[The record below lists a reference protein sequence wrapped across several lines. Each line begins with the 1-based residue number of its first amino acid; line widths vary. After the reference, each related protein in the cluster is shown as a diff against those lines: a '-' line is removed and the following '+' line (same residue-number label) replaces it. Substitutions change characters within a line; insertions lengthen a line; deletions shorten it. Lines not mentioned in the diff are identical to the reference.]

1 MAGRPIQL
9 PKLKPPGRLLALASV
24 AAVCLPAEARTV
36 LLDAGTRRA
45 ASPLDSLFHH
55 WAHGAAGIVF
65 AQIGWVPRVVVFAA
79 AGVILL
85 LAGLVLDRQR
95 RVRRDRTRL
104 RKIYRLG
111 EEILSA
117 SSVELIL
124 KHLADTL
131 PDVLRVSRVL
141 IYLHNRSTKSLDSVA
156 VEGEGAVSLPLV
168 LAAGESPAG
177 AVACFQFRRVLA
189 VPDAG
194 QSPFQTRSGAQGRPR
209 SVLFVPL
216 LAQGDALGVLSLECQ
231 RSRTF
236 GDHDQELAQ
245 HLAKQAAVAIRLVEQ
260 RTVQERLFRTEK
272 MAAVGRLISGV
283 VNELRTPLASAAAL
297 AERAVENA
305 HSAGEERQLN
315 AIAAESRKAM
325 EIVDRLV
332 SYAEVEQSEVR
343 PVAIG
348 ALLRNLIEF
357 READWKASGIRVL
370 DLTTREPLFVLGSQ
384 GQLEQVLLNLLVH
397 AEQSLT
403 ESGQKLITIRTSVLA
418 KRLLIEIAF
427 TGPPVSR
434 KPGEAASVLG
444 VARSV
449 VAGHG
454 GEVRL
459 IEKSN
464 TDPRFE
470 IELPITAGERT
481 AAGAA
486 PAGGAQ
492 PADPSVRLTALVI
505 EPDEATLRHLVA
517 QLSAR
522 GARAVPVEDADKGL
536 ELAHRLRFDLAF
548 CSVHAP
554 GLNWVELS
562 ERMQPRVGAFVLISD
577 GYDPEL
583 AADFEGSN
591 RFVVPRPV
599 READL
604 ERVWSR
610 LKPPA
615 ITLVKERVG

>member
-1 MAGRPIQL
+1 MALTRSPLNTPYQH
-9 PKLKPPGRLLALASV
+9 LARS
-24 AAVCLPAEARTV
+24 
-36 LLDAGTRRA
+36 A
-45 ASPLDSLFHH
+45 AS
-55 WAHGAAGIVF
+55 
-65 AQIGWVPRVVVFAA
+65 VVFAETGWIPGVVGFA
-79 AGVILL
+79 ALAGVILL
-85 LAGLVLDRQR
+85 MGGLLLDRQR
-95 RVRRDRTRL
+95 RMRRDRARL
-104 RKIYRLG
+104 RKIYQLG

-117 SSVELIL
+117 PSVELIL
-124 KHLADTL
+124 KHLAETL

-141 IYLHNRSTKSLDSVA
+141 IYLHNRSTKSLDAVA
-156 VEGEGAVSLPLV
+156 AEGDAAFSLPLV
-168 LAAGESPAG
+168 LPAGESPAG

-194 QSPFQTRSGAQGRPR
+194 QSPFQTGNGAQGKPR

-236 GDHDQELAQ
+236 GDDDQELAQ

-283 VNELRTPLASAAAL
+283 VSELRAPLSSAADL
-297 AERAVENA
+297 ANRAVENA
-305 HSAGEERQLN
+305 RSAAEERQLN

-332 SYAEVEQSEVR
+332 SYAEAEQSEVR

-403 ESGQKLITIRTSVLA
+403 ESGQKLITIRTSELA
-418 KRLLIEIAF
+418 KRLLIEITF

-434 KPGEAASVLG
+434 KPGDAAAVLG

-464 TDPRFE
+464 ADPRFE

-486 PAGGAQ
+486 PAGGAK
-492 PADPSVRLTALVI
+492 PAAPSVRLTALVI

-517 QLSAR
+517 HLSAR

-583 AADFEGSN
+583 AADFESSN

-604 ERVWSR
+604 ERVWSA

>member
-1 MAGRPIQL
+1 MAGRSIRASI
-9 PKLKPPGRLLALASV
+9 LKPSGKLPGLAVAGVACLSAGARSALLGSGMADPVSRLNSGLQQL
-24 AAVCLPAEARTV
+24 
-36 LLDAGTRRA
+36 TR
-45 ASPLDSLFHH
+45 
-55 WAHGAAGIVF
+55 GAAGIVF
-65 AQIGWVPRVVVFAA
+65 AQTGWIPGLEFAAA

-85 LAGLVLDRQR
+85 VGGFLLDRQR
-95 RVRRDRTRL
+95 RVRRERARL
-104 RKIYRLG
+104 RKIYHLG

-117 SSVELIL
+117 PSAELIL
-124 KHLADTL
+124 KNLAGTL

-141 IYLHNRSTKSLDSVA
+141 IYLHNRSTKTLDAVA
-156 VEGEGAVSLPLV
+156 AEGETAVSLPLV
-168 LAAGESPAG
+168 LPAGETPAG
-177 AVACFQFRRVLA
+177 AVACFQFRRALA

-194 QSPFQTRSGAQGRPR
+194 QSPFQTRTGAQGRPR

-216 LAQGDALGVLSLECQ
+216 LAQGDTLGVLSLECQ
-231 RSRTF
+231 HSRTF
-236 GDHDQELAQ
+236 GDDDQELAQ
-245 HLAKQAAVAIRLVEQ
+245 HLAKQAAVAIRLLEQ

-283 VNELRTPLASAAAL
+283 VNELRAPLSSAAGL
-297 AERAVENA
+297 AGRAVENA
-305 HSAGEERQLN
+305 HSAAEERQLS
-315 AIAAESRKAM
+315 AIAAEARKAM

-332 SYAEVEQSEVR
+332 SYAEAEQSEAR

-348 ALLRNLIEF
+348 ALLRSLIEF
-357 READWKASGIRVL
+357 READRKASGIRIR

-397 AEQSLT
+397 AEQSLAD
-403 ESGQKLITIRTSVLA
+403 SGQKVITVRTSVLA
-418 KRLLIEIAF
+418 KRLLIEITF
-427 TGPPVSR
+427 TGPAVSG
-434 KPGEAASVLG
+434 KPGDAASVLG

-464 TDPRFE
+464 ADPRFE
-470 IELPITAGERT
+470 IELPISTGERT

-486 PAGGAQ
+486 PAGGAE
-492 PADPSVRLTALVI
+492 PAVPQARLTALVI
-505 EPDEATLRHLVA
+505 EPDEAIKSQLVA

-522 GARAVPVEDADKGL
+522 GTRAVPVEDADKGL

-562 ERMQPRVGAFVLISD
+562 ERMQQRVGAFVLISD

-583 AADFEGSN
+583 ASDFEGHG
-591 RFVVPRPV
+591 RFVVSRPV

-604 ERVWSR
+604 ERVWNG
-610 LKPPA
+610 LKPPSV
-615 ITLVKERVG
+615 TLVKERVG